1 MNRNGE
7 DIADA
12 IRAEIRQWSGVSV
25 EIEEPKRGH
34 PRAVLSFKDAS
45 RFVIF
50 PGTGDSERANE
61 MTIKDVRKELRALG
75 AERTKTTKS
84 AKPARKENETGVKAR
99 PDPVSHEPVKGKP
112 SMADQLKAATTEPS
126 VIERA
131 AAIVDGIYFDLPEEV
146 YHSVPRLSASGL
158 QRLCVSPATFWRGSW
173 LDPECPEHDEEA
185 TKAQILGKAYHC
197 ARLEPDAFEARYA
210 RELSKDD
217 FPEGTLFTGK
227 DMEKVLA
234 EKGLAKSGSVL
245 EQAQRLFDGGFAATH
260 LWHLALADWQANLGK
275 RVPIAAK
282 FYDDIERDMERL
294 HGTKEIAELFEGG
307 QSEVSIFYT
316 DPHGIKMKHRLDRL
330 CPDRWLDFKTFDNSR
345 GKVLAQA
352 IADAV
357 RYNRIYVQ
365 AVSYR
370 DGVEAVRTGGLQIQG
385 KATDAQKKLI
395 AGLQIR
401 PTELDHWL
409 IFQEKNGIPNLL
421 ARRFEFYAVDPYR
434 QTEID
439 ALVAPERKAEVEAA
453 LTRKTKLFQLAEMQI
468 GWAKRQFVL
477 YSQIYPPGRPW
488 APTEPCSTIGD
499 IDFNSNWL
507 EGKYE

>member
-1 MNRNGE
+1 
-7 DIADA
+7 
-12 IRAEIRQWSGVSV
+12 
-25 EIEEPKRGH
+25 
-34 PRAVLSFKDAS
+34 
-45 RFVIF
+45 
-50 PGTGDSERANE
+50 
-61 MTIKDVRKELRALG
+61 
-75 AERTKTTKS
+75 
-84 AKPARKENETGVKAR
+84 
-99 PDPVSHEPVKGKP
+99 
-112 SMADQLKAATTEPS
+112 
-126 VIERA
+126 
-131 AAIVDGIYFDLPEEV
+131 
-146 YHSVPRLSASGL
+146 
-158 QRLCVSPATFWRGSW
+158 
-173 LDPECPEHDEEA
+173 
-185 TKAQILGKAYHC
+185 
-197 ARLEPDAFEARYA
+197 
-210 RELSKDD
+210 
-217 FPEGTLFTGK
+217 
-227 DMEKVLA
+227 
-234 EKGLAKSGSVL
+234 
-245 EQAQRLFDGGFAATH
+245 
-260 LWHLALADWQANLGK
+260 
-275 RVPIAAK
+275 
-282 FYDDIERDMERL
+282 
-294 HGTKEIAELFEGG
+294 
-307 QSEVSIFYT
+307 
-316 DPHGIKMKHRLDRL
+316 MKHRLDRL